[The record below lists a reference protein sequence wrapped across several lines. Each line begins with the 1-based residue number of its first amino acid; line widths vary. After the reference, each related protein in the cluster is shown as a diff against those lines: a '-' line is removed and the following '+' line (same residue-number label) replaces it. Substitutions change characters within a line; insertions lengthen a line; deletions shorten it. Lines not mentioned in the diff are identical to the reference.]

1 MQKDELIIGV
11 DLGASNVRAALVK
24 NGQILQIAKSP
35 LPNDKSYDGV
45 LNTIFSVI
53 DQVNQQGVVG
63 IGVGVP
69 SVVNRKEGIVYNV
82 QNIPTWVE
90 VPLKQILQ
98 DRYACGVQVNNDAN
112 CFALGECLFG
122 QGRQFKNF
130 VGLAIGTG
138 VAGGIINNGKLLRD
152 VNCGSGEFGE
162 IPYLDGRFEDYCSS
176 LFFTNH
182 HQASGES
189 VFNLAAQGDSES
201 IKISN
206 EFGKHLG
213 KLLYTIILT
222 LDPEAILIGGSISKA
237 FDLYKDKMLAE
248 LVKFPYPKSIEK
260 IIIQPTSTPEVQ
272 LLGSASLYFDA
283 LE

>member
-1 MQKDELIIGV
+1 MQQNELVIGV

-24 NGQILQIAKSP
+24 NGEILQIAKSP
-35 LPNDKSYDGV
+35 LPKDKSYSGV

-53 DQVNQQGVVG
+53 DQVHQVGVIG

-69 SVVNRKEGIVYNV
+69 SVVNRKDGIVYNV

-98 DRYACGVQVNNDAN
+98 ERYNCVVQVNNDAN

-138 VAGGIINNGKLLRD
+138 VGGGIINNGKLLRD

-182 HQASGES
+182 YQTDGAT
-189 VFNLAAQGDSES
+189 VFERALAGNEEALR
-201 IKISN
+201 ISH

-213 KLLYTIILT
+213 KLFYTIILA
-222 LDPEAILIGGSISKA
+222 LDPEAILIGGSIAKA
-237 FDLYKDKMLAE
+237 FDLYKDTALAE
-248 LVKFPYPKSIEK
+248 LTKFPYPKSIEK
-260 IIIQPTSTPEVQ
+260 IIIQPTNTLEVQ
-272 LLGSASLYFDA
+272 LLGSAALYFDA
-283 LE
+283 LD